1 MPDIVNAVLLR
12 ANEVLL
18 ARRSPTRKAY
28 AGLWSFPGGH
38 VEAGESLDQALHRE
52 LQEEVGISPTAFCR
66 VTQIADPASATTI
79 YHMYAVTAWTGAPAI
94 RDHEHSELRWFT
106 LSAAMLVGDLALPD
120 YRALFAELAAE
131 SPALAPS
138 AIRGIPRP

>member
-38 VEAGESLDQALHRE
+38 VEEGESLEQALHRE
-52 LQEEVGISPTAFCR
+52 LQEEVGIAPLVFRRLAE
-66 VTQIADPASATTI
+66 IDDPVSATTI
-79 YHMYAVTAWTGAPAI
+79 YHMYAVTAWTGEPTI
-94 RDHEHSELRWFT
+94 RDHEHSELRWFA
-106 LSAAMLVGDLALPD
+106 LSVAMLVDDLALQD
-120 YRALFAELAAE
+120 YRPMFAGLARA
-131 SPALAPS
+131 SP
-138 AIRGIPRP
+138 